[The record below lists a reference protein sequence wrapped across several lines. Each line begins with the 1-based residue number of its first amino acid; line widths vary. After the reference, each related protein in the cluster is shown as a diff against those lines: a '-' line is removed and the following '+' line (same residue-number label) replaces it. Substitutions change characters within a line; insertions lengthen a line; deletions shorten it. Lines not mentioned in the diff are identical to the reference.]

1 MAPLTNKQVGE
12 RIRYM
17 REDKGITQEEV
28 ARYLGMTKSNYAKYE
43 RGERKKIDREFL
55 LSVAEVLECNVA
67 EINGLSDGTIKS
79 SESQVQYTSSDTI
92 TRQTLKDE
100 ERILLSHFGELDE
113 EEQRFFLKQMERAA
127 RERGET
133 DDNG

>member
-1 MAPLTNKQVGE
+1 MSPLTNKQVGE
-12 RIRYM
+12 RIRFI
-17 REDKGITQEEV
+17 RENKGITQEEV

-55 LSVAEVLECNVA
+55 LGVAEVLDCNVA
-67 EINGLSDGTIKS
+67 EINGLSDNNLS
-79 SESQVQYTSSDTI
+79 VSESHSRYTTSDTI

-113 EEQRFFLKQMERAA
+113 EEQKFFLKQMERAA

-133 DDNG
+133 DDY